1 MIVTEEQNPRLPYL
15 RDKTSKLTLSP
26 GCYIMK
32 NAQGK
37 IIYIGKAKSL
47 KKRVTSYFRKSADH
61 LPKVAKMVSHVN
73 DYDFIVTDSEFEALV
88 LECSLIK
95 QYKPKYNIL
104 LKDDK
109 GYSYIRV
116 TNEDY
121 PRLSGELQKLD
132 DGAEYI
138 GPYTSSF
145 AVRQAVDEANRVFLL
160 PTCHRKFPQEFGK
173 ARPCLNFHIKQCMG
187 VCRGKIS
194 KEEYRAIIDE
204 ALEYI
209 RGGSGYSIE
218 KLTEQMEKAA
228 EELDFELA
236 ARLRDRIRA
245 IEKAAESQKI
255 IDESIKDCD
264 CVAIVANSEN
274 ACASVIKYRGGR
286 LYDKADIFLEQTDE
300 PNAMLTGFLMQ
311 YYSSDVDI
319 PKHILLADSADEEDM
334 ENITRFLRDKT
345 QHAVYMSVPQ
355 KGGLLR
361 LTTLA
366 KANASE
372 YLSIRMGRT
381 GREAAALDELAK
393 ALGMEKVPKIIEC
406 YDISNLA
413 SSDMVAGMVVFED
426 GRPLKKHYRRFAIKG
441 VEGQNDYASM
451 QEVLRRRFEN
461 YFEGED
467 ESFKTLPDL
476 IFLDGG
482 KGHVNTVTP
491 VIREMGIDVPVYG
504 LVKDNRHRTRAV
516 ATGGG
521 EISLSKARSAF
532 NLVTAIQDEVHRYSV
547 AFMTKRHK
555 KATFASTLTSVKG
568 VGEKKAAK
576 LIGEFKT
583 TEKLKAATLEEIKR
597 TAGVNEQ
604 TAQELKRIID
614 EM

>member
-1 MIVTEEQNPRLPYL
+1 MYVTEEQNPRLPYL

-47 KKRVTSYFRKSADH
+47 RKRVTSYFRKSADH

-109 GYSYIRV
+109 GYSYIRI
-116 TNEDY
+116 TNEDF
-121 PRLSGELQKLD
+121 PRLSGELQKYD

-145 AVRQAVDEANRVFLL
+145 AVRQAVDEANRVFML
-160 PTCHRKFPQEFGK
+160 PTCRRKFPQEFGK
-173 ARPCLNFHIKQCMG
+173 ERPCLNFHIKQCMG

-194 KEEYRAIIDE
+194 KEEYRGTIDE
-204 ALEYI
+204 AIEYI
-209 RGGSGYSIE
+209 KGGSSYSVE
-218 KLTEQMEKAA
+218 KLTEQMGRAA
-228 EELDFELA
+228 EELNFELA

-255 IDESIKDCD
+255 IDEHIKDCD
-264 CVAIVANSEN
+264 CIAIVANSEN
-274 ACASVIKYRGGR
+274 ACASVIKYRNGR
-286 LYDKADIFLEQTDE
+286 LYDKADFFLEQTDE
-300 PNAMLTGFLMQ
+300 AGAMLTGFLMQ
-311 YYSSDVDI
+311 YYSSTDDI
-319 PKHILLADSADEEDM
+319 PKHIFTADSIDGQDS
-334 ENITRFLRDKT
+334 ENLTRYLKDKT
-345 QHAVYMSVPQ
+345 GHAIYLSTPQ
-355 KGGLLR
+355 KGNMLR

-381 GREAAALDELAK
+381 GKEAQALDELAK

-413 SSDMVAGMVVFED
+413 SSDMVAGMVVFEN
-426 GRPLKKHYRRFAIKG
+426 GRPLKKHYRRFAIKN
-441 VEGQNDYASM
+441 VDGQNDYASM

-461 YFEGED
+461 YFKGED
-467 ESFKTLPDL
+467 ECFSTLPDL

-491 VIREMGIDVPVYG
+491 VVREMGIDVPIYG

-521 EISLSKARSAF
+521 EISLSRARSAF

-555 KATFASTLTSVKG
+555 KTTFASTLTTVRG
-568 VGEKKAAK
+568 VGQKKAAK
-576 LIGEFKT
+576 LINEFKT
-583 TEKLKAATLEEIKR
+583 TEKLKAATLEEIKK
-597 TAGVNEQ
+597 TAGVSTEA
-604 TAQELKRIID
+604 AQELMRIIE

>member
-1 MIVTEEQNPRLPYL
+1 MYVTEEQNPRLPYL

-47 KKRVTSYFRKSADH
+47 RKRVTSYFRKSADH

-109 GYSYIRV
+109 GYSYIRI
-116 TNEDY
+116 TNEDF
-121 PRLSGELQKLD
+121 PRLSGELQKYD

-145 AVRQAVDEANRVFLL
+145 AVRQAVDEANRVFML
-160 PTCHRKFPQEFGK
+160 PTCRRKFPQEFGK
-173 ARPCLNFHIKQCMG
+173 ERPCLNFHIKQCMG

-194 KEEYRAIIDE
+194 KEEYRGTIDE
-204 ALEYI
+204 AIEYI
-209 RGGSGYSIE
+209 KGGSSYSVE
-218 KLTEQMEKAA
+218 KLTEQMERAA
-228 EELDFELA
+228 EELNFELA

-255 IDESIKDCD
+255 IDEHIKDCD
-264 CVAIVANSEN
+264 CIAIVANSEN
-274 ACASVIKYRGGR
+274 ACASVIKYRNGR
-286 LYDKADIFLEQTDE
+286 LYDKADFFLEQTDE
-300 PNAMLTGFLMQ
+300 AGAMLTGFLMQ
-311 YYSSDVDI
+311 YYSSTDDI
-319 PKHILLADSADEEDM
+319 PKHIFPADSIDGQDS
-334 ENITRFLRDKT
+334 ENLTRYLKGKT
-345 QHAVYMSVPQ
+345 GHAIYLSTPQ
-355 KGGLLR
+355 KGNMLR

-381 GREAAALDELAK
+381 GKEAQALDELAK

-413 SSDMVAGMVVFED
+413 SSDMVAGMVVFEN
-426 GRPLKKHYRRFAIKG
+426 GRPLKKHYRRFAIKN
-441 VEGQNDYASM
+441 VDGQNDYASM

-461 YFEGED
+461 YFKGED
-467 ESFKTLPDL
+467 ECFSTLPDL

-491 VIREMGIDVPVYG
+491 VVREMGIDVPIYG

-521 EISLSKARSAF
+521 EISLSRARSAF

-555 KATFASTLTSVKG
+555 KTTFASTLTTVRG
-568 VGEKKAAK
+568 VGQKKAAK
-576 LIGEFKT
+576 LINEFKT
-583 TEKLKAATLEEIKR
+583 TEKLKAATLEEIKK
-597 TAGVNEQ
+597 TAGVSTEA
-604 TAQELKRIID
+604 AQELMRIIE

>member
-1 MIVTEEQNPRLPYL
+1 
-15 RDKTSKLTLSP
+15 
-26 GCYIMK
+26 MK

-47 KKRVTSYFRKSADH
+47 RKRVTSYFRKSSDH
-61 LPKVAKMVSHVN
+61 LPKVARMVSCVN

-109 GYSYIRV
+109 GYSYIRIS
-116 TNEDY
+116 NDDY

-145 AVRQAVDEANRVFLL
+145 AVRQAVDEANRVFML
-160 PTCHRKFPQEFGK
+160 PTCHKKFPQEFGRE
-173 ARPCLNFHIKQCMG
+173 RPCLNFHIKQCMG
-187 VCRGKIS
+187 VCRGKLS
-194 KEEYRAIIDE
+194 KEEYRAIIND
-204 ALEYI
+204 AIDYI
-209 RGGSGYSIE
+209 RGGSSYSIE
-218 KLTEQMEKAA
+218 KLTEQMMKAA
-228 EELDFELA
+228 DELDFELA
-236 ARLRDRIRA
+236 ARLRDRIKA

-255 IDESIKDCD
+255 IDEHIKDCD
-264 CVAIVANSEN
+264 CIAIVANSEN

-286 LYDKADIFLEQTDE
+286 LFDKADFFLEQTDE

-311 YYSSDVDI
+311 YYSSVDDI
-319 PKHILLADSADEEDM
+319 PKNILLADGIDTQDND
-334 ENITRFLRDKT
+334 NITRFLREKT
-345 QHAVYMSVPQ
+345 ARAVYITVPQ
-355 KGGLLR
+355 KGAPLR
-361 LTTLA
+361 LTALA
-366 KANASE
+366 KSNASE

-381 GREAAALDELAK
+381 GREAQALDELAK

-426 GRPLKKHYRRFAIKG
+426 GRPLKKHYRRFAIKN

-451 QEVLRRRFEN
+451 QEVLKRRFEN
-461 YFEGED
+461 YFKGED
-467 ESFKTLPDL
+467 ECFKTLPDL

-504 LVKDNRHRTRAV
+504 LVKDSRHRTRAV

-521 EISLSKARSAF
+521 EISLTKARSAF

-555 KATFASTLTSVKG
+555 KASFASALTQVKG
-568 VGEKKAAK
+568 IGVKKAAK
-576 LIGEFKT
+576 LMGEFKT
-583 TEKLKAATLEEIKR
+583 TEKLKAATLDEIKSA
-597 TAGVNEQ
+597 AGVGDD
-604 TAQELKRIID
+604 TAKELMKIIQE
-614 EM
+614 M

>member
-1 MIVTEEQNPRLPYL
+1 MHVYDTDNPRLPFL
-15 RDKTSKLTLSP
+15 RDKTSKLTLRP

-47 KKRVTSYFRKSADH
+47 RKRVTSYFRKSADH
-61 LPKVAKMVSHVN
+61 LPKVARMVSHVN

-109 GYSYIRV
+109 GYSYIRISD
-116 TNEDY
+116 EDY
-121 PRLSGELQKLD
+121 PRLSGELQKFD
-132 DGAEYI
+132 DGAQYI

-145 AVRQAVDEANRVFLL
+145 AVRQAVEEANKVFML
-160 PTCHRKFPQEFGK
+160 PTCHRKFPQDFCRE
-173 ARPCLNFHIKQCMG
+173 RPCLNFHIKQCMG
-187 VCRGKIS
+187 VCQGKIS
-194 KEEYRAIIDE
+194 REEYAKIIEE

-209 RGGSGYSIE
+209 RGGSALSVD
-218 KLTEQMEKAA
+218 KLTSQMQAAA
-228 EELDFELA
+228 EELNFELA

-245 IEKAAESQKI
+245 IEKASESQKI
-255 IDESIKDCD
+255 IDENVKDCD
-264 CVAIVANSEN
+264 LLAIVANSEN

-286 LYDKADIFLEQTDE
+286 LYDKADFFLEQTDE
-300 PNAMLTGFLMQ
+300 PTAMLTGFLMQ
-311 YYSSDVDI
+311 YYSSSDDI
-319 PKHILLADSADEEDM
+319 PRNIFLADGIDGQDM
-334 ENITRFLRDKT
+334 ENITRFLREKSG
-345 QHAVYMSVPQ
+345 HAIHIAVPQ
-355 KGGLLR
+355 KGNMLR

-366 KANASE
+366 KSNASE

-393 ALGMEKVPKIIEC
+393 ALGMEKVPKTIEC

-413 SSDMVAGMVVFED
+413 SSDMVAGMVVFEN
-426 GRPLKKHYRRFAIKG
+426 GRPLKKHYRRFVIKG

-451 QEVLRRRFEN
+451 QEVLKRRFEN
-461 YFEGED
+461 YFEQED
-467 ESFKTLPDL
+467 ESFSVMPDL

-491 VIREMGIDVPVYG
+491 VVREMGVECPIYG
-504 LVKDNRHRTRAV
+504 LVKDNKHRTRAV
-516 ATGGG
+516 ATSGG
-521 EISLSKARSAF
+521 EISLSKSRAAF

-555 KATFASTLTSVKG
+555 KTTFASRLTEVKG
-568 VGEKKAAK
+568 VGTKKAAR
-576 LIGEFKT
+576 LMNEFKT
-583 TEKLKAATLEEIKR
+583 IEKLKAAGTEEIRK
-597 TAGVNEQ
+597 TAGVSEE
-604 TAQELKRIID
+604 TAQQLMEIIKEL
-614 EM
+614 

>member
-1 MIVTEEQNPRLPYL
+1 MYVTEEQNPRLPYL

-47 KKRVTSYFRKSADH
+47 RKRVTSYFRKSADH

-121 PRLSGELQKLD
+121 PRLSGELQKFD

-145 AVRQAVDEANRVFLL
+145 AVRQAVDEANRVFML

-173 ARPCLNFHIKQCMG
+173 ERPCLNFHIKQCMG

-194 KEEYRAIIDE
+194 KEEYQSIISE
-204 ALEYI
+204 AVEYI
-209 RGGSGYSIE
+209 RGGSGYSVE

-228 EELDFELA
+228 EELNFELA

-255 IDESIKDCD
+255 IDEHIKDCD
-264 CVAIVANSEN
+264 CIAIVANSEN

-286 LYDKADIFLEQTDE
+286 LYDKADFFLEQTDE
-300 PNAMLTGFLMQ
+300 PTAMLIGFLMQ
-311 YYSSDVDI
+311 YYSSTDDI
-319 PKHILLADSADEEDM
+319 PKHIFLADGIDEQD
-334 ENITRFLRDKT
+334 NDDIIRYLKDKT
-345 QHAVYMSVPQ
+345 NHAVYMTTPQ
-355 KGGLLR
+355 KGNMLR

-381 GREAAALDELAK
+381 GKEAQALDELAK
-393 ALGMEKVPKIIEC
+393 ALGMEKVPRIIEC

-413 SSDMVAGMVVFED
+413 SSDMVAGMVVFEN
-426 GRPLKKHYRRFAIKG
+426 GRPLKKHYRRFAIKN

-451 QEVLRRRFEN
+451 QEVLKRRFEN
-461 YFEGED
+461 YFKQED
-467 ESFKTLPDL
+467 ECFSTLPDL

-491 VIREMGIDVPVYG
+491 VVREMGIDVPIYG

-555 KATFASTLTSVKG
+555 KTTFASTLTTVKG
-568 VGEKKAAK
+568 VGQKKAAK

-583 TEKLKAATLEEIKR
+583 TEKLKAATLEQIKK
-597 TAGVNEQ
+597 TAGVGEQ
-604 TAQELKRIID
+604 TAAELKRIID

>member
-1 MIVTEEQNPRLPYL
+1 MYVTEDQNPRLPYL

-47 KKRVTSYFRKSADH
+47 RKRVTSYFRKSADH
-61 LPKVAKMVSHVN
+61 LPKVARMVSHVN

-109 GYSYIRV
+109 GYSYIRIS
-116 TNEDY
+116 NDDY

-145 AVRQAVDEANRVFLL
+145 AVRQAVDEANRVFML
-160 PTCHRKFPQEFGK
+160 PTCHKKFPQEFGRE
-173 ARPCLNFHIKQCMG
+173 RPCLNFHIKQCMG
-187 VCRGKIS
+187 VCRGKLS
-194 KEEYRAIIDE
+194 KEEYRAIIND
-204 ALEYI
+204 AIDYI
-209 RGGSGYSIE
+209 RGGSSYSIE
-218 KLTEQMEKAA
+218 KLTEQMMKAA
-228 EELDFELA
+228 DELDFELA
-236 ARLRDRIRA
+236 ARLRDRIKA

-255 IDESIKDCD
+255 IDEHIKDCD
-264 CVAIVANSEN
+264 CIAIVANSEN

-286 LYDKADIFLEQTDE
+286 LFDKADFFLERTDE

-311 YYSSDVDI
+311 YYSSVDDI
-319 PKHILLADSADEEDM
+319 PKNILLADGIDTQDND
-334 ENITRFLRDKT
+334 NITRFLREKT
-345 QHAVYMSVPQ
+345 ACAVYITVPQ
-355 KGGLLR
+355 KGAPLR
-361 LTTLA
+361 LTALA
-366 KANASE
+366 KSNASE

-381 GREAAALDELAK
+381 GREAQALDELAK

-426 GRPLKKHYRRFAIKG
+426 GRPLKKHYRRFAIKN

-451 QEVLRRRFEN
+451 QEVLKRRFEN
-461 YFEGED
+461 YFKGED
-467 ESFKTLPDL
+467 ECFKMLPDL

-504 LVKDNRHRTRAV
+504 LVKDSRHRTRAV

-521 EISLSKARSAF
+521 EISLTKARSAF

-555 KATFASTLTSVKG
+555 KASFASALTQVKG
-568 VGEKKAAK
+568 IGQKKAAK
-576 LIGEFKT
+576 LMGEFKT
-583 TEKLKAATLEEIKR
+583 TEKLKAATLDEIKSA
-597 TAGVNEQ
+597 AGVGDD
-604 TAQELKRIID
+604 TAKELMKIIQE
-614 EM
+614 M